1 MYYVYVAQGKSS
13 GKLRIGL
20 TNDLQEWLREHNNK
34 AAFTKDRVPF
44 RVIYYEVFINKLD
57 AIAREKYLK
66 SGMGKHY
73 LKNSLKHHC
82 SKRVIGN
89 WLSVISGFLSRSPGV
104 EESRVR
110 KQTCPKF

>member
-20 TNDLQEWLREHNNK
+20 TSDLRNCLREHNNK
-34 AAFTKDRVPF
+34 AAFTKKRESF
-44 RVIYYEVFINKLD
+44 GVIYYEAFINKLD

-82 SKRVIGN
+82 SKKVSGN
-89 WLSVISGFLSRSPGV
+89 WFR
-104 EESRVR
+104 
-110 KQTCPKF
+110 